1 MIRVSSVY
9 NSTSSEDESITGR
22 WTDVSQSPHL
32 AIRAEDRVFQKLVDK
47 RNQAKELEIT
57 GILRT
62 TRTLDISDVTV
73 LG

>member
-1 MIRVSSVY
+1 M
-9 NSTSSEDESITGR
+9 E
-22 WTDVSQSPHL
+22 
-32 AIRAEDRVFQKLVDK
+32 LVDK